1 LALIGNSKSSNA
13 LISQHPK
20 PNRVRQVLGLEAKN
34 PAIIFDDADIDLAVK
49 ECVKG
54 AWSFNGQ
61 RCTALKV
68 IYVHKR
74 IRKEFLDAFSK
85 ATDAL
90 VSGSPF
96 ENADITPLPEQG
108 KVKYMQSYVDEAV
121 SKGARV
127 VNERGGEVEGNV
139 FFPAILFP
147 THRDT
152 AIFREEQFGPVCP
165 VLEFDDFE
173 EVLTDVAES
182 NYGQQ
187 VSIFT
192 RDAQA
197 AGKCIDHLVN
207 QVCRVNIN
215 ASCQRGPDALPFTGR
230 KDSAVST
237 LSVKA
242 ALRSFSI
249 RTLVACSEDQK
260 GLMEEVIAG
269 GHSSFSSMNYLL

>member
-1 LALIGNSKSSNA
+1 
-13 LISQHPK
+13 
-20 PNRVRQVLGLEAKN
+20 
-34 PAIIFDDADIDLAVK
+34 
-49 ECVKG
+49 
-54 AWSFNGQ
+54 
-61 RCTALKV
+61 
-68 IYVHKR
+68 
-74 IRKEFLDAFSK
+74 
-85 ATDAL
+85 
-90 VSGSPF
+90 
-96 ENADITPLPEQG
+96 
-108 KVKYMQSYVDEAV
+108 VDEAV